1 MPQNFL
7 YPQRDQPLLLPVD
20 MREWLPEDDLVFVVL
35 DAVAT
40 LDLGGFRRRYRADGH
55 GRAAFDP
62 EMMVAL
68 LLYGYCQGERS
79 SRVIEKR
86 CVRDVGYRVITG
98 GLRPDHATIARFRAR
113 HEKALGGLF
122 SQVLRL
128 LAAEGMVSLGTISLD
143 GTKLAGNAAQKAN
156 RTLPQIE
163 KLLAEAA
170 AADAAEDARLRR
182 QSWSRADAAG
192 AGPAGRAAG
201 AAGRGPGPAGGRGP
215 GPPRRAAGQA
225 GSLGRGRGGR
235 EAARRRRPGDEP
247 PRPNRNNTEPR
258 ANITD
263 PDVRV
268 MRNQK
273 GYVAGYNGQLV
284 VTADQVIV
292 GAMLS
297 QHPVDRTLLHPL
309 LDTCR
314 EQLAEAGIRPKL
326 RTVLADS
333 GYVSEETFAR
343 ADADGLRLLAPLAK
357 DPGRRHVRTPAA
369 GPAPGPAPGHR
380 PRPAAAAPSPRP
392 GRLQAPRPHR
402 GTGVRAAQ
410 DLPETD
416 HDVPPRPGRLRKRMA
431 ARLHRAQPAQAA
443 PPPPRGLTVNARPPE
458 PDAKNAQDPVSH
470 PYLHSRIPSAPTGFV
485 RQAETCSRPDRAEG
499 L

>member
-7 YPQRDQPLLLPVD
+7 FPQRDQPMLLPVD

-40 LDLGGFRRRYRADGH
+40 LDLGEFRRRYRADGH

-62 EMMVAL
+62 EMMVVL

-86 CVRDVGYRVITG
+86 CVRDVAYRVICG
-98 GLRPDHATIARFRAR
+98 GLSPDHATIARFRAR

-128 LAAEGMVSLGTISLD
+128 LAAEGMVSLGLLSLD

-163 KLLAEAA
+163 KVLAEAA
-170 AADAAEDARLRR
+170 AADAADDATEGSSPQPVTPRALARRAERRERLARARDRLAAEDQARRDVQRAR
-182 QSWSRADAAG
+182 QEAWEAAAAAG
-192 AGPAGRAAG
+192 KR
-201 AAGRGPGPAGGRGP
+201 RGH
-215 GPPRRAAGQA
+215 
-225 GSLGRGRGGR
+225 
-235 EAARRRRPGDEP
+235 RPGDEP
-247 PRPNRNNTEPR
+247 RANRAGTEPR

-273 GYVAGYNGQLV
+273 SYVAGYNGQLV
-284 VTADQVIV
+284 VTDSQVIV

-314 EQLAEAGIRPKL
+314 EQLAKAGIGPKL

-333 GYVSEETFAR
+333 GYVSEDNFAR
-343 ADADGLRLLAPLAK
+343 ADQDKLRLLAPLAK
-357 DPGRRHVRTPAA
+357 DPGRA
-369 GPAPGPAPGHR
+369 GG
-380 PRPAAAAPSPRP
+380 RPAKRARHLEQYPATARAIRRMRHPRGREDYKLRARTVEPVFGQLRTCQKLSMMSRRGLAACESEW
-392 GRLQAPRPHR
+392 LL
-402 GTGVRAAQ
+402 TCAA
-410 DLPETD
+410 
-416 HDVPPRPGRLRKRMA
+416 HNLRK
-431 ARLHRAQPAQAA
+431 LHR
-443 PPPPRGLTVNARPPE
+443 
-458 PDAKNAQDPVSH
+458 H
-470 PYLHSRIPSAPTGFV
+470 RI
-485 RQAETCSRPDRAEG
+485 EG
-499 L
+499 

>member
-1 MPQNFL
+1 M
-7 YPQRDQPLLLPVD
+7 PVD

-35 DAVAT
+35 DAVAA
-40 LDLGGFRRRYRADGH
+40 LDLDAFYDRYRADGH

-86 CVRDVGYRVITG
+86 CVRDVAYRVITG
-98 GLRPDHATIARFRAR
+98 GLCPGHATIARFRAC
-113 HEKALGGLF
+113 HQEALGGLF

-143 GTKLAGNAAQKAN
+143 GTKLAGNASQKAN
-156 RTLPQIE
+156 KTLPQIE

-170 AADAAEDARLRR
+170 AADAAEDARYGDALDEPTPRALARR
-182 QSWSRADAAG
+182 AERRERLAAARDRLAAEDAARRD
-192 AGPAGRAAG
+192 AQRAKQQAWDAAAAEGRP
-201 AAGRGPGPAGGRGP
+201 R
-215 GPPRRAAGQA
+215 PPRR
-225 GSLGRGRGGR
+225 
-235 EAARRRRPGDEP
+235 PMDEP
-247 PRPNRNNTEPR
+247 RTNRNNTEPR

-284 VTADQVIV
+284 VTTGQVIV

-309 LDTCR
+309 LDQCR
-314 EQLAEAGIRPKL
+314 DQLAEAGIEPKL

-333 GYVSEETFAR
+333 GYVTEENFAR
-343 ADADGLRLLAPLAK
+343 AEQQKLRLLAPLTK
-357 DPGRRHVRTPAA
+357 DPTTRRIGNPAGRRDLAKLPATA
-369 GPAPGPAPGHR
+369 
-380 PRPAAAAPSPRP
+380 
-392 GRLQAPRPHR
+392 
-402 GTGVRAAQ
+402 RAA
-410 DLPETD
+410 
-416 HDVPPRPGRLRKRMA
+416 
-431 ARLHRAQPAQAA
+431 
-443 PPPPRGLTVNARPPE
+443 
-458 PDAKNAQDPVSH
+458 
-470 PYLHSRIPSAPTGFV
+470 
-485 RQAETCSRPDRAEG
+485 
-499 L
+499 

>member
-7 YPQRDQPLLLPVD
+7 CPQRDQPMLMPVD
-20 MREWLPEDDLVFVVL
+20 MREWLPEDDLVFIVL

-40 LDLGGFRRRYRADGH
+40 LDLGEFRRRYRADGH

-86 CVRDVGYRVITG
+86 CVRDVAYRVITG
-98 GLRPDHATIARFRAR
+98 GLRPDHATIARFRAK
-113 HEKALGGLF
+113 HQTALGGLF

-128 LAAEGMVSLGTISLD
+128 LAAEGMVSLGLLSLD
-143 GTKLAGNAAQKAN
+143 GTKLPGNAAQKAS

-170 AADAAEDARLRR
+170 AADAAEDARYGDA
-182 QSWSRADAAG
+182 ADAPTPRGLAR
-192 AGPAGRAAG
+192 ARDRLAAEDKERRDAQRAKQEAWDAAAAAG
-201 AAGRGPGPAGGRGP
+201 KQRSG
-215 GPPRRAAGQA
+215 
-225 GSLGRGRGGR
+225 
-235 EAARRRRPGDEP
+235 RRPVDEP
-247 PRPNRNNTEPR
+247 RANRAGTEPR

-273 GYVAGYNGQLV
+273 GYVAGYNGQAV

-297 QHPVDRTLLHPL
+297 QHPVDRTLLHPV

-314 EQLAEAGIRPKL
+314 QQLTQAGIRPRL
-326 RTVLADS
+326 RTVLADA
-333 GYVSEETFAR
+333 GYVSEENFAR
-343 ADADGLRLLAPLAK
+343 ADTGKLRLLAPLAK
-357 DPGRRHVRTPAA
+357 DPGRAGGRPPKRARHLEEYPATARAIRRMRHPRGREDYKLRARTVEPVF
-369 GPAPGPAPGHR
+369 GQLKTCQKLTTMSR
-380 PRPAAAAPSPRP
+380 
-392 GRLQAPRPHR
+392 R
-402 GTGVRAAQ
+402 GLDACESEWLLACTA
-410 DLPETD
+410 
-416 HDVPPRPGRLRKRMA
+416 HNLRK
-431 ARLHRAQPAQAA
+431 LHR
-443 PPPPRGLTVNARPPE
+443 
-458 PDAKNAQDPVSH
+458 H
-470 PYLHSRIPSAPTGFV
+470 RIG
-485 RQAETCSRPDRAEG
+485 R
-499 L
+499 

>member
-7 YPQRDQPLLLPVD
+7 YPQRDQPLLLPAD

-35 DAVAT
+35 DAVAA
-40 LDLGGFRRRYRADGH
+40 LDLGEFRRRYRADGH

-86 CVRDVGYRVITG
+86 CVRDVAYRVITG

-113 HEKALGGLF
+113 HETALGGLF
-122 SQVLRL
+122 SQVLRV
-128 LAAEGMVSLGTISLD
+128 LAAEGMVSLGLLSLD
-143 GTKLAGNAAQKAN
+143 GTKLAGNAAQKASK
-156 RTLPQIE
+156 TLPQIE
-163 KLLAEAA
+163 KILAEAA
-170 AADAAEDARLRR
+170 ERDAAEDARYG
-182 QSWSRADAAG
+182 DAAG
-192 AGPAGRAAG
+192 EPTPRTLARRAERRERLARARDRLAAEDQARRDAQRAKQEAFDSAAAAG
-201 AAGRGPGPAGGRGP
+201 K
-215 GPPRRAAGQA
+215 
-225 GSLGRGRGGR
+225 RGG
-235 EAARRRRPGDEP
+235 RRPGDEP

-284 VTADQVIV
+284 VTTDQVIV

-314 EQLAEAGIRPKL
+314 QQLTQAGIRPEL

-333 GYVSEETFAR
+333 GYVSEENFAR
-343 ADADGLRLLAPLAK
+343 ADRGKLRLLMPLAK
-357 DPGRRHVRTPAA
+357 DPDRRRSRPPKRARHLDQYPATTRARRRLNHPRGREDYKMRARTVEQVFGQLKTCQKLNTMSRRGFTACENEWLLACAA
-369 GPAPGPAPGHR
+369 HN
-380 PRPAAAAPSPRP
+380 
-392 GRLQAPRPHR
+392 
-402 GTGVRAAQ
+402 
-410 DLPETD
+410 
-416 HDVPPRPGRLRKRMA
+416 LRK
-431 ARLHRAQPAQAA
+431 LHR
-443 PPPPRGLTVNARPPE
+443 
-458 PDAKNAQDPVSH
+458 H
-470 PYLHSRIPSAPTGFV
+470 
-485 RQAETCSRPDRAEG
+485 RAEG
-499 L
+499 

>member
-7 YPQRDQPLLLPVD
+7 FPQRDQPLLMPVD
-20 MREWLPEDDLVFVVL
+20 MREWLPEDDLVYVVL
-35 DAVAT
+35 DAVAA
-40 LDLGGFRRRYRADGH
+40 LDLGGFRRQSRADGH

-68 LLYGYCQGERS
+68 LYAYCQGERS

-86 CVRDVGYRVITG
+86 CVRDVGYRVICG

-113 HEKALGGLF
+113 HEQALGGLF

-128 LAAEGMVSLGTISLD
+128 LAAEGMVSLGLLSLD

-170 AADAAEDARLRR
+170 AADAAEDARYGDAPGEPTPRALARRADRRERLARARDRLTAEDQARR
-182 QSWSRADAAG
+182 QAQRGKQEAWDAA
-192 AGPAGRAAG
+192 A
-201 AAGRGPGPAGGRGP
+201 
-215 GPPRRAAGQA
+215 
-225 GSLGRGRGGR
+225 
-235 EAARRRRPGDEP
+235 AARKPRSGRRPDDEP
-247 PRPNRNNTEPR
+247 RANRAGTEPR

-273 GYVAGYNGQLV
+273 GYVAGCNGQLA

-309 LDTCR
+309 LDQCG
-314 EQLAEAGIRPKL
+314 EQLAAAGIRPKL
-326 RTVLADS
+326 RTVLADA
-333 GYVSEETFAR
+333 GYVSEENFAR
-343 ADADGLRLLAPLAK
+343 AGQDKLRLLVPLAK
-357 DPGRRHVRTPAA
+357 DPGRPGGRPQTRARHLDQYPATTRAIRRMRHPRGRDDRKLRARTVEPVSGQLKACQRMTMMSRRGLAACESEWLPACA
-369 GPAPGPAPGHR
+369 AHNLRKLHR
-380 PRPAAAAPSPRP
+380 H
-392 GRLQAPRPHR
+392 RLQ
-402 GTGVRAAQ
+402 G
-410 DLPETD
+410 
-416 HDVPPRPGRLRKRMA
+416 
-431 ARLHRAQPAQAA
+431 
-443 PPPPRGLTVNARPPE
+443 
-458 PDAKNAQDPVSH
+458 
-470 PYLHSRIPSAPTGFV
+470 
-485 RQAETCSRPDRAEG
+485 
-499 L
+499 